1 MPDTVFLPDRIEV
14 TRPIPAPPAA
24 IFDIV
29 RSPAG
34 HVAIDA
40 SGMLQDFT
48 GEPAEKVGD
57 TFVIHM
63 DRESL
68 NDFPLGK
75 YDVTVHIIV
84 FERDKEIAW
93 NLGPDI
99 PVPHFYGYRLEAG
112 EDGVTNVTS
121 YYDWSKVER
130 RPQGAIPD
138 RSGVGSTCHAG
149 HLGANGPKGSLTRQ
163 SDKTEGVDQQKS
175 LVRDGYDRIASSY
188 LEARPN
194 DGGDVRLLEELIAEL
209 PARSRV
215 LDAGCGSGV
224 PVSSRLLA
232 AGHHVVGMDFS
243 SAQLSLAQTVL
254 TRYQL
259 VQGDLTELPFA
270 DGTFDAVVSFY
281 AIIHVP
287 REAHG
292 SLLEEI
298 RRVLRPNGWTLL
310 CLGWGDLPADLD
322 VESWLGVPMFWSHF
336 DQDTNRGLLSEV
348 GFTLR

>member
-14 TRPIPAPPAA
+14 TRPIPAPPSA

-93 NLGPDI
+93 DLGPDI
-99 PVPHFYGYRLEAG
+99 PISHFYGYRLDAG

-121 YYDWSKVER
+121 YYDWSKVGGDA
-130 RPQGAIPD
+130 QGTLPD
-138 RSGVGSTCHAG
+138 RARVGPARHAG
-149 HLGANGPKGSLTRQ
+149 NLGANGQKGPLTRALRPKVGYVL
-163 SDKTEGVDQQKS
+163 SDCC
-175 LVRDGYDRIASSY
+175 
-188 LEARPN
+188 
-194 DGGDVRLLEELIAEL
+194 L
-209 PARSRV
+209 PAWK
-215 LDAGCGSGV
+215 
-224 PVSSRLLA
+224 
-232 AGHHVVGMDFS
+232 
-243 SAQLSLAQTVL
+243 SAST
-254 TRYQL
+254 
-259 VQGDLTELPFA
+259 G
-270 DGTFDAVVSFY
+270 G
-281 AIIHVP
+281 
-287 REAHG
+287 
-292 SLLEEI
+292 
-298 RRVLRPNGWTLL
+298 
-310 CLGWGDLPADLD
+310 
-322 VESWLGVPMFWSHF
+322 
-336 DQDTNRGLLSEV
+336 
-348 GFTLR
+348 